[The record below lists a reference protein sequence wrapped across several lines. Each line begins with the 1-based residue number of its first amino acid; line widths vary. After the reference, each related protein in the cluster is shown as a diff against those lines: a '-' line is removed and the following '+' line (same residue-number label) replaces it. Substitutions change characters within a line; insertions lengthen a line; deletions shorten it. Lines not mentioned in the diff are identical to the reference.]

1 MRVKNNK
8 VTDDTWAGMTI
19 AAAGEY
25 DLQATEISVWQAS
38 DKVIADLSSGDLLV
52 GDGVTYQTA
61 GALAVNFLL
70 GTGVKDVSV
79 QAQPS
84 FTSKKIGT
92 KSLFIRATGKVFPV
106 VVGANTLDIS
116 IPYDVMKFNGLQIV
130 NGKVGE
136 TVNLKVLDT
145 PAGLISGVPNYM
157 LNQFGFNV
165 NLLDGEF
172 IRESK
177 YDADIYKDMVVRIE
191 LTAIEARDFR
201 VNYSLHEVK

>member
-8 VTDDTWAGMTI
+8 ITDDTWAGMTI
-19 AAAGEY
+19 LAGAEY
-25 DLQATEISVWQAS
+25 DLQATEVSVWQAS
-38 DKVIADLSSGDLLV
+38 DKVISDLSAGNLLV
-52 GDGVTYQTA
+52 GDGVTYQAA

-84 FTSKKIGT
+84 FTSKKVGT

-106 VVGANTLDIS
+106 VVGLNVLDFVIT
-116 IPYDVMKFNGLQIV
+116 YNVMKFNGLQIV

-157 LNQFGFNV
+157 LNQFGFDV

-172 IRESK
+172 IRESR
-177 YDADIYKDMVVRIE
+177 YDADVFKDMVVRVE